1 MDNEA
6 RSVRLART
14 GYEHYKS
21 GNYELAIKL
30 YNEAILID
38 PKSVTAY
45 YNRGAA
51 YASMK
56 DYEKA
61 RADQREACRLD
72 PATGIQWKRQ
82 AAAAED
88 AFIDLGSNSLGA
100 ANYDDALAYYEDA
113 IQLDPENAAGHVGR
127 GIVLYETG
135 EIDKA
140 IKMYDEALRID
151 SKYVDAL
158 MNRAIAHV
166 SAGKYDC
173 AIADLSQVL
182 VIDPEDLDA
191 YALRAE
197 SFEAQGH
204 HEKAEA
210 DRRAA
215 ARRK

>member
-1 MDNEA
+1 
-6 RSVRLART
+6 
-14 GYEHYKS
+14 
-21 GNYELAIKL
+21 
-30 YNEAILID
+30 
-38 PKSVTAY
+38 
-45 YNRGAA
+45 
-51 YASMK
+51 
-56 DYEKA
+56 
-61 RADQREACRLD
+61 
-72 PATGIQWKRQ
+72 
-82 AAAAED
+82 
-88 AFIDLGSNSLGA
+88 
-100 ANYDDALAYYEDA
+100 
-113 IQLDPENAAGHVGR
+113 
-127 GIVLYETG
+127 
-135 EIDKA
+135 
-140 IKMYDEALRID
+140 MYDEALRID

-215 ARRK
+215 ARRKCCFDHRRHSSRRSGAPWHGTHFLIE